1 MDLWRRRADPLSMAW
16 SFSYGYLAFFSVCR
30 YAPGGF
36 LCSSRQQLFS
46 LVDFVCS
53 FLFLQNTH
61 THTTC
66 LSLSLSLFVFFSFLF
81 FCFFSSIVLV
91 LRRILMLSACTQEI
105 DRGFAS
111 SEASTKKPGSCL
123 MCLFEPISC
132 NELRGHKG
140 NGKRC

>member
-1 MDLWRRRADPLSMAW
+1 MAW

-53 FLFLQNTH
+53 FLFLFLQNTH
-61 THTTC
+61 THTRIPHV
-66 LSLSLSLFVFFSFLF
+66 SLSLCVSLCFLFFSFFLF
-81 FCFFSSIVLV
+81 FFPRSFLV